1 MTRDVNS
8 EHHDDPA
15 HRWADLLE
23 GLYGRR
29 RDAVLEALRAS
40 AQQGYP
46 ASAEGVRLLVAYALG
61 KISARQYS
69 ARMLASLGLVP
80 PAPEPTQWAD
90 TSSSE
95 TSSRT
100 PSNFDPLPDLA
111 TWRTDE
117 RRPSAWQEP
126 QRTVSPPHPAPWS
139 PRPPSREET
148 VRAFLSGRIPVEE
161 FLRLSRV
168 RTA

>member
-1 MTRDVNS
+1 MTRDASS
-8 EHHDDPA
+8 EHYDDPA

-40 AQQGYP
+40 VEQGYP
-46 ASAEGVRLLVAYALG
+46 ASAEGVKLLVAYALG

-69 ARMLASLGLVP
+69 ARILDSLGLVP
-80 PAPEPTQWAD
+80 APPEPVHTP
-90 TSSSE
+90 E
-95 TSSRT
+95 SSRT
-100 PSNFDPLPDLA
+100 SSNFDPLPDLA

-117 RRPSAWQEP
+117 RRPSTWQEP
-126 QRTVSPPHPAPWS
+126 QRTASTPHPAPWS

-148 VRAFLSGRIPVEE
+148 VHAFLSGRIPVEE

-168 RTA
+168 RTT